1 MIIKLSQQQIE
12 QLTQR
17 ETNSYIKRLHELIV
31 RNSPSLS
38 GDKELFAR
46 LKDAD
51 EFVSIHD
58 FHNQETKIDFL
69 IMNAFEPYF
78 YKTKA
83 MQDWLLNGE
92 ESTESEYIKY
102 QQIRGNLVKRM
113 FGGADE

>member
-1 MIIKLSQQQIE
+1 VVIKLSQQQLE

-17 ETNSYIKRLHELIV
+17 ESLNYIKRLHEVIV

-38 GDKELFAR
+38 DDNELLTR

-51 EFVSIHD
+51 EFLNIHD
-58 FHNQETKIDFL
+58 FHNQEVKTDFL

-113 FGGADE
+113 FGGANE